1 MASCSTS
8 QNNLDLNAVPEV
20 QPEIW
25 RPSFP
30 SPRGHL
36 MTTDSVMLD
45 DATAASMDRGIVTPR
60 DGKLLADRFDVEA
73 INDSLAFSIQ
83 GAASV
88 SNMAQCLQVRR
99 NEIQSLQN
107 QVLVL

>member
-1 MASCSTS
+1 MASSSAS
-8 QNNLDLNAVPEV
+8 QNNIDLNAVPDV

-45 DATAASMDRGIVTPR
+45 DATAASVGRGIITPR
-60 DGKLLADRFDVEA
+60 D
-73 INDSLAFSIQ
+73 
-83 GAASV
+83 
-88 SNMAQCLQVRR
+88 
-99 NEIQSLQN
+99 
-107 QVLVL
+107 